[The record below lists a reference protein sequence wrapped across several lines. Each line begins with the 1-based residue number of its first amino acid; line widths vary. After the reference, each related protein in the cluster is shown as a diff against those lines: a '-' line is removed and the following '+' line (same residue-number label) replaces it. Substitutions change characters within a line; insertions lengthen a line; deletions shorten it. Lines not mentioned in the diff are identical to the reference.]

1 MANVIV
7 IWEEKSNN
15 KKTRLV
21 HSLQSRHFQL
31 SIKFIVLLEK
41 NSKRMIL
48 CIETA
53 TTICSAALCDSTGV
67 IAVKESGDQKLHA
80 SMLTVYVGELLKE
93 TGITATNLKA
103 VAVSKG
109 PGSYTGLRIGVSV
122 AKGIA
127 FGASLPL
134 IGVATTLSK
143 TMGLIQEIGKIYE
156 NTKFCPMI
164 DARRMEVYYALYDH
178 SGKQIKD
185 ISADIITESSFDAI
199 PETYKIIFF
208 GNGAAKCKEIIKRK
222 NIGFLDNFNPSAAF
236 MYKPV
241 NEAFKLN
248 RFEDTAY
255 FEPFYLKDFVATT
268 QRKNIFAEISAKSVT
283 NKNA

>member
-1 MANVIV
+1 
-7 IWEEKSNN
+7 
-15 KKTRLV
+15 
-21 HSLQSRHFQL
+21 
-31 SIKFIVLLEK
+31 
-41 NSKRMIL
+41 MIL

-53 TTICSAALCDSTGV
+53 TNVCSTALCNSAGV
-67 IAVKESGDQKLHA
+67 VSVKESGDLRSHA
-80 SMLTVYVGELLKE
+80 SMLTVYIGELLNDA
-93 TGITATNLKA
+93 GISAPDLKA

-134 IGVATTLSK
+134 IAIPTTLSM
-143 TMGLIQEIGKIYE
+143 TMGLIQKIGEIDK
-156 NTKFCPMI
+156 NTILCPMI

-199 PETYKIIFF
+199 PENHKIIFF
-208 GNGAAKCKEIIKRK
+208 GDGAAKCSDIIKK
-222 NIGFLDNFNPSAAF
+222 QNIEFIDNFNISAAF

-241 NEAFKLN
+241 KEAFELK
-248 RFEDTAY
+248 RFEDVAY

-268 QRKNIFAEISAKSVT
+268 QRKNIF
-283 NKNA
+283 